1 MEAILNALIAEVGK
15 VDQYRTFL
23 MQIDKFIREHREA
36 PDTEDMRS
44 IIGMCLSMPHR
55 KVYAYTAIVISLYG
69 SLERFIESLVEGY
82 VYTIGK
88 RTPKYEQLPDEIR
101 KHHLRKSMDLIEK
114 IERTR
119 RGNLDVTQII
129 ENLHQSL
136 SNNNSSALNAEAYS
150 NHTANIRCS
159 VVDGIFNNVG
169 VQGICG
175 RARSLAIVEQENQA
189 SSVPPWSLIDD
200 LAERR
205 NELSHGM
212 PSELLSLD
220 LLEDYISEVYS
231 FARQVYNVANGE
243 SLRPLVEHSS
253 MALPPAVQVIDNKI
267 VCISN
272 AGHPISVGDYLIAET
287 NDPVLP
293 YRWGRIERIEINKQ
307 KVDKVES
314 GPEIFIGLQV
324 DMKTKQNH
332 RYYLYRASHL

>member
-1 MEAILNALIAEVGK
+1 METSLNALVAEAGK
-15 VDQYRTFL
+15 VDQYRTCL
-23 MQIDKFIREHREA
+23 MQIDKFISEHREA
-36 PDTEDMRS
+36 PDTEDMES
-44 IIGMCLSMPHR
+44 IIGMWSNMPHR

-69 SLERFIESLVEGY
+69 SLERFIESLVESY

-114 IERTR
+114 IQRTG

-129 ENLHQSL
+129 GNLHQSL
-136 SNNNSSALNAEAYS
+136 SNNNSSALNSEAYS
-150 NHTANIRCS
+150 NHTANIRCP
-159 VVDGIFNNVG
+159 VVDELFNNVG

-175 RARSLAIVEQENQA
+175 RARSLAFVGQANQA
-189 SSVPPWSLIDD
+189 SSVPQWPLIDD

-212 PSELLSLD
+212 PSGILSLEM
-220 LLEDYISEVYS
+220 LKDYTSEVCS

-243 SLRPLVEHSS
+243 SLRPLVEHSAI
-253 MALPPAVQVIDNKI
+253 ALPPAVQVIDHKI

-307 KVDKVES
+307 EVDKVES
-314 GPEIFIGLQV
+314 GPEICIGLQV

-332 RYYLYRASHL
+332 RHYLYRTEH